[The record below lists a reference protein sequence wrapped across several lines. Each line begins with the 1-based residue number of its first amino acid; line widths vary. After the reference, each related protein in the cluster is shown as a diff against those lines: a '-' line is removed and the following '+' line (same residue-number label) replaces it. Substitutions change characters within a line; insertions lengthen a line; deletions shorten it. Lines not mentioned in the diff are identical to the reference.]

1 MNEPTLPVTPLEYL
15 MANTG
20 NDRLPLGV
28 TSFQNEIYCPT
39 CDKSLRGM
47 STSTTIINGEEYTV
61 HTICVNK
68 RKS

>member
-1 MNEPTLPVTPLEYL
+1 
-15 MANTG
+15 
-20 NDRLPLGV
+20 
-28 TSFQNEIYCPT
+28 
-39 CDKSLRGM
+39 M